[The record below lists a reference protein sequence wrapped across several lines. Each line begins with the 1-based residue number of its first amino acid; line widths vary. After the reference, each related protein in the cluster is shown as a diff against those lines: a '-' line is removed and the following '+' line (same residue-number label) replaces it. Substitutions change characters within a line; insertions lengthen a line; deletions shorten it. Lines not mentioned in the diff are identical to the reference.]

1 MIEENRKRVAIQS
14 ELNAK
19 GPELDTFYRDH
30 LHGLVK
36 SKHINI
42 SEEMANFQ
50 LEQETVKLQEDA
62 LIEQMILDYEQQLQQ
77 ENADMSEFNMLRES
91 GQLQDYYR

>member
-1 MIEENRKRVAIQS
+1 
-14 ELNAK
+14 
-19 GPELDTFYRDH
+19 
-30 LHGLVK
+30 
-36 SKHINI
+36 
-42 SEEMANFQ
+42 MANFQ